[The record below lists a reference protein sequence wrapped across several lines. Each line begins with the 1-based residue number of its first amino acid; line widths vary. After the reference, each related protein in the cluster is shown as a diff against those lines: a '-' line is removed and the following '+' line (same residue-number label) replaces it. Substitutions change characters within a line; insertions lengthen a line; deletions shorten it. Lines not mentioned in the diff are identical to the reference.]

1 MNREPELTNPDT
13 NTPEPPDTAEPEIP
27 AIEKTVFQDYYLLEG
42 EDIDVY
48 FNRLQK
54 FRNSLHPRSPVEQM
68 IVETIVHESWR
79 MSRMVALEKAVIEMQ
94 RQEQHD
100 PADLH
105 AAWSTARACRF
116 LTEKSRC
123 LEYMGRSQTR
133 AWQSFRSA
141 VKLFID
147 VRKELT
153 AGDPQI
159 NPTELFK

>member
-1 MNREPELTNPDT
+1 
-13 NTPEPPDTAEPEIP
+13 
-27 AIEKTVFQDYYLLEG
+27 
-42 EDIDVY
+42 
-48 FNRLQK
+48 
-54 FRNSLHPRSPVEQM
+54 M

-100 PADLH
+100 PAGLH
-105 AAWSTARACRF
+105 ASKSTARACRS
-116 LTEKSRC
+116 LTENSRC

-141 VKLFID
+141 IKLFID

-153 AGDPQI
+153 AGEPQI